1 MIRIPGLS
9 EPPRSVAL
17 VRLSAIGDTIHAIPI
32 VASLKRAWPE
42 CLVTWVIEPTPYE
55 LMRGRPDVADFV
67 LFHRELGVRAYADL
81 RRRVKDR
88 HFDLVLDVHPYLKAG
103 IVTRLL
109 DAPIRLG
116 YDRARARDLSWLF
129 TNRRIEA
136 RPPGHVQDQYFEFL
150 ENLGV
155 PIVAEWDFH
164 FTEEERAARNAFFE
178 PLERPVMAVVLS
190 SSRADKDWTL
200 DGYAR
205 VIDVAEGD
213 LGFRAI
219 VVGGGSAHE
228 RTEAARLRSLCR
240 AAPGVELRYDL
251 RRLAWILDGSSLV
264 LSPDSGPLHL
274 AVALGTPTI
283 GLYGT
288 TDPKRSGPY
297 RRFEDLLIDRYTR
310 PDETR
315 HETPP
320 SRRRRSG
327 NMERITVED
336 VIERLELARERYVAP
351 GADGT
356 WAD

>member
-1 MIRIPGLS
+1 MTRIPGLP
-9 EPPRSVAL
+9 EPPHSVAL

-32 VASLKRAWPE
+32 IASLKRAWPE
-42 CLVTWVIEPTPYE
+42 CLVTWVIQPIPYA

-67 LFHRELGVRAYADL
+67 LFQRDLGVRAYADL
-81 RRRVKDR
+81 RRRVKGR
-88 HFDLVLDVHPYLKAG
+88 RFDLVLDVHPYFKAG

-150 ENLGV
+150 EHLGV

-164 FTEEERAARNAFFE
+164 FTEEERAVRNAFFE
-178 PLERPVMAVVLS
+178 PIERPVMAVVLS

-200 DGYAR
+200 GRYAR

-219 VVGGGSAHE
+219 VVGGGSSRE
-228 RTEAARLRSLCR
+228 RTDAARLQSLCQ

-288 TDPKRSGPY
+288 PAPKRSGPY

-315 HETPP
+315 P

-336 VIERLELARERYVAP
+336 VLEKLELARERYVAP
-351 GADGT
+351 SADGT

>member
-1 MIRIPGLS
+1 MTPIPGLKV
-9 EPPRSVAL
+9 PPRSVAI
-17 VRLSAIGDTIHAIPI
+17 VRLSAIGDTIHAIPL
-32 VASLKRAWPE
+32 VASLHRAWPE
-42 CLVTWVIEPTPYE
+42 CRITWVIQPGPHE
-55 LMRGRPDVADFV
+55 LMQGRPDVADFV
-67 LFHRELGVRAYADL
+67 LFRRDLGARAFADF

-88 HFDLVLDVHPYLKAG
+88 RFDLVLDVHPYLKAG

-129 TNRRIEA
+129 TNRRIDA

-155 PIVAEWDFH
+155 RVVAEWDFH
-164 FTEEERAARNAFFE
+164 FTEEERVARAGFFSAS
-178 PLERPVMAVVLS
+178 ERPVLAIVLS
-190 SSRADKDWTL
+190 SSRADKDWIL
-200 DGYAR
+200 DRYAR
-205 VIDVAEGD
+205 VIEVAERD

-219 VVGGGSAHE
+219 VVGGGSARE
-228 RTEAARLRSLCR
+228 RSDAARLRSLCR

-310 PDETR
+310 PGEAR
-315 HETPP
+315 P
-320 SRRRRSG
+320 SRRRRPG
-327 NMERITVED
+327 NMERITVDD
-336 VIERLELARERYVAP
+336 VLEKLDLARERYVTRS
-351 GADGT
+351 ADRT
-356 WAD
+356 CAE